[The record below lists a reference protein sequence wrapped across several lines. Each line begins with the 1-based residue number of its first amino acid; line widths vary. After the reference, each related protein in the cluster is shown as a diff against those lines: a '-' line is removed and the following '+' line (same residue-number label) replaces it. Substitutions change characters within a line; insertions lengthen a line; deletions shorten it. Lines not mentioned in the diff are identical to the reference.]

1 MRVFMINCYEN
12 SADMDTH
19 YDFTHLLEF
28 TSVESLALFRMWKEF
43 A

>member
-12 SADMDTH
+12 SADMDTQFE
-19 YDFTHLLEF
+19 FTHLPEF
-28 TSVESLALFRMWKEF
+28 TSVESLTLFQMWKEF